1 MTQHYVYL
9 FHTKEFVDS
18 KEPVYK
24 IGKSTLPNIERIRQY
39 EDDESFHF
47 EIPCNNCHDLE
58 KKIIALF
65 NINYEL
71 HYGRE
76 YFKGNRHRMV
86 KDICR
91 FILEEDEPV
100 ILFEEIAQYWFDE
113 VVVNDDEIVENN
125 VVVEN
130 DDVDVPSS
138 TIIDATTRTPYFCTP
153 CGYPCRSRS
162 NLTKH
167 NLSKKHKNKIE
178 NPDAIIDGDFKCLN
192 CPKTYKGIQGL
203 WYHKKVCKAIPVPVA
218 IPDAVQQEP
227 DLCEEINNLKVIIIE
242 MIKRQQPA
250 TI

>member
-1 MTQHYVYL
+1 
-9 FHTKEFVDS
+9 
-18 KEPVYK
+18 
-24 IGKSTLPNIERIRQY
+24 
-39 EDDESFHF
+39 
-47 EIPCNNCHDLE
+47 
-58 KKIIALF
+58 
-65 NINYEL
+65 
-71 HYGRE
+71 
-76 YFKGNRHRMV
+76 MV

-138 TIIDATTRTPYFCTP
+138 TIIDATTRTPYFCAP

-162 NLTKH
+162 NLAKH

-192 CPKTYKGIQGL
+192 CPKTYKGNTGL
-203 WYHKKVCKAIPVPVA
+203 WAHKKVCKAIPVPVA

-227 DLCEEINNLKVIIIE
+227 DLCEEINNLKVMLIE

-250 TI
+250 TNICKYVFVHILQQFMNKETFTDR